1 MTFQKV
7 EAILWK
13 PTKSGEEIVG
23 KLLKVET
30 GKKFNN
36 QVYTLETRDGLV
48 NIFSTAVLQDRM
60 KYVELGSRVKIIF
73 NGNAPNKKGQDT
85 KMFEVFVDK

>member
-1 MTFQKV
+1 MSFQKV

-13 PTKSGEEIVG
+13 PTKSGEEIIG

-30 GKKFNN
+30 GKKFDN
-36 QVYTLETRDGLV
+36 QVYTLETKDGLA

-60 KYVELGSRVKIIF
+60 KYVEVGQKVKIVF

-85 KMFEVFVDK
+85 KMFDVFVDK

>member
-1 MTFQKV
+1 MAFQKID
-7 EAILWK
+7 AILWK
-13 PTKSGEEIVG
+13 PIKSGDEIIG

-30 GKKFNN
+30 GKKYNN
-36 QVYTLETRDGLV
+36 QVYTLETRDGLA

-60 KYVELGSRVKIIF
+60 KYVEIGSKVKIVF
-73 NGNAPNKKGQDT
+73 NGNAPNKKGQET